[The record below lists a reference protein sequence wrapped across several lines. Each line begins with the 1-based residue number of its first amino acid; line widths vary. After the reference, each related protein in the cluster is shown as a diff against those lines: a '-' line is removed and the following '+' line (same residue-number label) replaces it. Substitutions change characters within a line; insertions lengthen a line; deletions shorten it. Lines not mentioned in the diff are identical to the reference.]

1 MKKLTIIISLLAL
14 LAPNVLFA
22 HATIGVFDLNRAL
35 FETEAWKQQ
44 VTGLEDELQEE
55 TNSATDLS
63 EELAELQESL
73 QINAPTS
80 TAIEIQR
87 IREEMQFKQLQ
98 IQQIG
103 ENVQA
108 ALRNSQSSFLD
119 RYRQLLG
126 NAISEVYEE
135 GSYDIILKAD
145 SIVMSGFTYDI
156 TSEVTAKLNEF
167 IAELNQ

>member
-44 VTGLEDELQEE
+44 VTGLEDELREE

-63 EELAELQESL
+63 EGLAELQESL

>member
-63 EELAELQESL
+63 EGLAELQESL

-126 NAISEVYEE
+126 DAISEVYEE

>member
-44 VTGLEDELQEE
+44 VTGLEDELREE

-63 EELAELQESL
+63 EGLAELQESL

-126 NAISEVYEE
+126 DAISEVYEE

>member
-1 MKKLTIIISLLAL
+1 MKKLTVIVSLLAL

-44 VTGLEDELQEE
+44 VTRLEQELLEE
-55 TNSATDLS
+55 TDSANVLTG
-63 EELAELQESL
+63 ELAELEENL
-73 QINAPTS
+73 QVNAPTS

-103 ENVQA
+103 ENVQTVF
-108 ALRNSQSSFLD
+108 RNSQSSFLD

-126 NAISEVYEE
+126 NAINEVYEE

-145 SIVMSGFTYDI
+145 SVVISGFTYDI

-167 IAELNQ
+167 IAELNR

>member
-44 VTGLEDELQEE
+44 VTGLEDELREE
-55 TNSATDLS
+55 TNSASDLS

-126 NAISEVYEE
+126 DAISEVYEE